1 MTVHLR
7 QSGLMASIIVLIA
20 ASLLGCNAAPV
31 PTTTPTLVVLNLPTL
46 TPTTEPTATPVP
58 PTPEL
63 PTLIPTIEVATPNFI
78 TSATKGP
85 GAAATRTVPTSAAT
99 MTVKVFLVAL
109 NDNGKS
115 GKKIGCDDSIVA
127 VNRTIPST
135 SAPLTAALKELVGIR
150 QRTYG
155 DSGLYNALF
164 QSNLKVAGVSVVNRK
179 ATINL
184 TGTVLLGGTCDNP
197 RFAAQIQETA
207 LQFPT
212 VGEVAVTI
220 NGTPLDKFLSEKG
233 G

>member
-1 MTVHLR
+1 MSFV
-7 QSGLMASIIVLIA
+7 I
-20 ASLLGCNAAPV
+20 SLFAVSLFGCSTAPV
-31 PTTTPTLVVLNLPTL
+31 PTTTPTLVILNLPTL
-46 TPTTEPTATPVP
+46 TPTPEPTTTPIQ

-63 PTLIPTIEVATPNFI
+63 PTPLPTLEVATPSFPVSPSGNPRA
-78 TSATKGP
+78 TS
-85 GAAATRTVPTSAAT
+85 TRIIPTSPAT

-109 NDNGKS
+109 SDNGQS
-115 GKKIGCDDSIVA
+115 GKKIGCDDSLVA

-135 SAPLTAALKELVGIR
+135 SAPLTAAMKELIALR

-155 DSGLYNALF
+155 ESALYNALY
-164 QSNLKVAGVSVVNRK
+164 QSNLKVAGVALVNRK

-184 TGTVLLGGTCDNP
+184 TGTVLLGGVCDNP
-197 RFAAQIQETA
+197 RFAAQILETA

-220 NGTPLDKFLSEKG
+220 NGAPLDKFLSEKG

>member
-1 MTVHLR
+1 MLFVMSLFT
-7 QSGLMASIIVLIA
+7 
-20 ASLLGCNAAPV
+20 ASLLFGCNAAPV
-31 PTTTPTLVVLNLPTL
+31 PTTTPTLVILNLPTL
-46 TPTTEPTATPVP
+46 TPTVEPTETIIP

-63 PTLIPTIEVATPNFI
+63 PTLIPTIEVATPKFSAST
-78 TSATKGP
+78 TSTPRAT
-85 GAAATRTVPTSAAT
+85 ATRMIPTSPAT
-99 MTVKVFLVAL
+99 MTVKVFMVAL

-115 GKKIGCDDSIVA
+115 GKKIGCEDSVVA

-135 SAPLTAALKELVGIR
+135 SAPLTAALKELLTIR
-150 QRTYG
+150 QRTFG
-155 DSGLYNALF
+155 ESGLYNALY
-164 QSNLKVAGVSVVNRK
+164 QSNLKVAGVALVNKR

-184 TGTVLLGGTCDNP
+184 TGTILLGGVCDNP

-220 NGTPLDKFLSEKG
+220 NGTPLEKLLSEKG